1 MTAKSMDDL
10 TKVHFGG
17 RWWRNE
23 DDAMEHSWGIGTFIV
38 RFRGSSKLVMRMKS
52 AYSGVYYTC
61 QIDGGREV
69 KLLHD
74 NSVEYFEVASGLV
87 STEEHTVR
95 CGRNNEASWGSTIIY
110 DLNLDTGGEILQA
123 DDPNADNT
131 MLRFEAIGDSITAGF
146 KVTSNSAYDPL
157 TIENQ
162 DVFQT
167 YIRFMADAFGT
178 SDYNVVAK
186 TGVTML
192 DYAQTEVSMP
202 LEWSCRQFWNKW
214 QVSCPSLWDFSSWQ
228 ADVVT
233 INLGTN
239 DFFHG
244 NPTQQQFREGYLSL
258 IQDVRTKYPHALIA
272 CIEPIQHSCSIE
284 NNDVKLNI
292 IEGIVDGLEQAV
304 NDMSDPKVIYYRT
317 ENRNNQWLDC
327 TANTTDF
334 VDFIHPTVR
343 GNKKIAARLIETMRE
358 DVRRFFPEKCGGSG
372 ILCKAALQ
380 SSTTAPERLPSLSFT
395 STATAINIFLPVL
408 FLVSSVVCRC
418 RLRRGGRSR
427 QT

>member
-1 MTAKSMDDL
+1 MSSAKSTDDDL
-10 TKVHFGG
+10 SKVHFGG

-23 DDAMEHSWGIGTFIV
+23 DSAMEHSWGQGTFIV
-38 RFRGSSKLVMRMKS
+38 RFRGSSKLVIRMKS
-52 AYSGVYYTC
+52 AYSGLYYTC
-61 QIDGGREV
+61 KIDDGQEV

-74 NSVEYFEVASGLV
+74 NSVEYFEVASDLV
-87 STEEHTVR
+87 PTQEHIIR

-123 DDPNADNT
+123 NDPNADNT
-131 MLRFEAIGDSITAGF
+131 MIRFEAIGDSITAGF

-167 YIRFMADAFGT
+167 YIRFMADAWNT
-178 SDYNVVAK
+178 SDYNVIAK
-186 TGVTML
+186 TGVSML
-192 DYAQTEVSMP
+192 DHGQTEVTMP
-202 LEWSCRQFWNKW
+202 LEWSCRHFWDKW
-214 QVSCPSLWDFSSWQ
+214 QVTCPSLWDFSSWQ

-244 NPTQQQFREGYLSL
+244 NPTQQHFREGYLSF
-258 IQDVRTKYPHALIA
+258 IQDVRAKYPNALIA

-284 NNDVKLNI
+284 NDVKLDI
-292 IEGIVDGLEQAV
+292 IAGIVGGLQQAV
-304 NDMSDPKVIYYRT
+304 NDMSDPKVIYYKT
-317 ENRNNQWLDC
+317 GNSDNQWLDC
-327 TANTTDF
+327 TTNTTDF

-343 GNKKIAARLIETMRE
+343 GNEKFAAQLLKTMTE

-372 ILCKAALQ
+372 ILCKAVLP
-380 SSTTAPERLPSLSFT
+380 SSTTAAIEWPTSLSFA
-395 STATAINIFLPVL
+395 STAINVFLPVL
-408 FLVSSVVCRC
+408 FLFSAVVCRC
-418 RLRRGGRSR
+418 RLRRGARWR
-427 QT
+427 RT